1 MTWRTPIVALLFGA
15 CASTAAIAGSLD
27 LNLNNDVVEASYL
40 SDPTTFQYR
49 FGALHDD
56 RTKDWLGH
64 AGFVALGEQENQ
76 AMRSTIGFGGRV
88 YSGSTG
94 PFNILSVP
102 LGGQFSVY
110 PAGFGSIGFSGYA
123 FYAPNVLSGLD
134 TERFFDVGVR
144 VEFEIIKPTTVIY
157 LGYRKIEAKFKNLGT
172 STIEEGGHIGL
183 RISF

>member
-56 RTKDWLGH
+56 RAKDWLGH

-76 AMRSTIGFGGRV
+76 AMRSTIGSGG
-88 YSGSTG
+88 
-94 PFNILSVP
+94 
-102 LGGQFSVY
+102 
-110 PAGFGSIGFSGYA
+110 
-123 FYAPNVLSGLD
+123 
-134 TERFFDVGVR
+134 R

-157 LGYRKIEAKFKNLGT
+157 LGYRKIEAKFKSLGT